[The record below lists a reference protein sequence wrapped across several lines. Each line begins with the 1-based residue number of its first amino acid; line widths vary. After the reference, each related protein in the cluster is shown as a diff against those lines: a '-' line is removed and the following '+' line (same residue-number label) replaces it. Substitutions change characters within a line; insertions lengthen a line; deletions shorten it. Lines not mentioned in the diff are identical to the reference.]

1 MIRYTSHKVSSSI
14 QSASRV
20 RSKFHNSRVDSGLM
34 KLDHAGSVDVLRVPL
49 GYGGEM
55 AKALGGDA
63 TNEKAAAG
71 MTR

>member
-1 MIRYTSHKVSSSI
+1 
-14 QSASRV
+14 
-20 RSKFHNSRVDSGLM
+20 M